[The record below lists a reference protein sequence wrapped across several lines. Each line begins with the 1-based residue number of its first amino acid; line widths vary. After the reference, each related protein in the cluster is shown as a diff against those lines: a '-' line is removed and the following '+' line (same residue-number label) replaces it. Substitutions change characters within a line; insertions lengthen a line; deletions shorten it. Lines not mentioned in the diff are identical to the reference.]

1 MSRTPRDGFTLAE
14 VLVALAIVGLIA
26 VSANRIY
33 TATLDGVG
41 HLRSADRALA
51 RRGAG
56 HQLLR
61 SALLSLDVGR
71 DSAGGF
77 SGRPNDARFTAWLPT
92 PDGWNERATVRL
104 AVEGRRWVM
113 RGPAGEPPAVL
124 ADSVSAVELD
134 YLLEPGLDARWVRE
148 WDSPVSAPLAVRVR
162 IAAPSGVVDTMLYL
176 IRGRG

>member
-1 MSRTPRDGFTLAE
+1 MNRQSRRGFTLAE

-26 VSANRIY
+26 LTANRIY
-33 TATLDGVG
+33 AATLGGVDR
-41 HLRSADRALA
+41 LRGASRALA
-51 RRGAG
+51 RHGAG
-56 HQLLR
+56 HQLVR
-61 SALLSLDVGR
+61 SAFLSLDVGR

-77 SGRPNDARFTAWLPT
+77 SGRPNDVRFTAWLPT

-104 AVEGRRWVM
+104 AVEGRRWVL
-113 RGPAGEPPAVL
+113 RGRTGEPPAVL
-124 ADSVSAVELD
+124 AEPVSDVELD

-162 IAAPSGVVDTMLYL
+162 IAAPDGAVDTMLYL